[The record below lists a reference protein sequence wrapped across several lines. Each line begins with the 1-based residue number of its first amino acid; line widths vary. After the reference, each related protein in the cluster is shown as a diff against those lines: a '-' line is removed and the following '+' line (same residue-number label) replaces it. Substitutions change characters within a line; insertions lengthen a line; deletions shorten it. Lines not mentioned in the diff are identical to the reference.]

1 LEQQA
6 DHSPGSEE
14 TGKMYTGKM
23 IEELIGRVER
33 AEAHAAVTQDQASPL
48 LPPVPVELVATRR
61 HDFTHD
67 YEELLG
73 VA

>member
-1 LEQQA
+1 
-6 DHSPGSEE
+6 
-14 TGKMYTGKM
+14 MYTGKM

-33 AEAHAAVTQDQASPL
+33 AEAHAAVVSDQTSPL
-48 LPPVPVELVATRR
+48 PVPVELVATRR